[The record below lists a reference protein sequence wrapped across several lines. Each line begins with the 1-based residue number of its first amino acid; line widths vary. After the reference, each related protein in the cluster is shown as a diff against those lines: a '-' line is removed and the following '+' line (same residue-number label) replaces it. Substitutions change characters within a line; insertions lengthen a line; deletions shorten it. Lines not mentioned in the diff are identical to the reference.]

1 METIERF
8 KHIALAILLVIAGI
22 SFAACSSDNE
32 EGDNGDDNVTKNF
45 DIVGTWKCFS
55 HKLYSSSKDMKLL
68 N

>member
-32 EGDNGDDNVTKNF
+32 EGDNGDDNGIKNF
-45 DIVGTWKCFS
+45 DIVVA
-55 HKLYSSSKDMKLL
+55 
-68 N
+68 